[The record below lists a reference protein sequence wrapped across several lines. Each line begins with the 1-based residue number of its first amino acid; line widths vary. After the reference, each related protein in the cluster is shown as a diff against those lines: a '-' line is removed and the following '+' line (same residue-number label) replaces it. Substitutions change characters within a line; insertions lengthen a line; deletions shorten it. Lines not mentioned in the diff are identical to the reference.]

1 MRLSTIAISMFI
13 FSTAFAAPS
22 SLASPYETQSLTQLI
37 DDLVNIDAETAGL
50 HGTGFF
56 NTFIAEDAAAQFEGG
71 VLGSVAPKRFPQMV
85 ELVRRGA
92 SSLPLLIGHLDDRRP
107 TKLVVSSMFGS
118 HFGGQFFGD
127 EYDPKVK
134 SSQGRDSVPGL
145 FLGREFNGPYTA
157 RVGDVC
163 YALIGQIVNR
173 ALRAIR
179 YQPSAIMIVNSPIEA
194 PKLVLEVKEDWSG
207 IGSDGLLTSLLADA
221 RAGRTGALE
230 RIRFYYPK
238 EYELQRAGDLRLR
251 IDAFEAVALNKSH

>member
-1 MRLSTIAISMFI
+1 
-13 FSTAFAAPS
+13 
-22 SLASPYETQSLTQLI
+22 
-37 DDLVNIDAETAGL
+37 
-50 HGTGFF
+50 
-56 NTFIAEDAAAQFEGG
+56 
-71 VLGSVAPKRFPQMV
+71 MV

-92 SSLPLLIGHLDDRRP
+92 ASLPLLIEHLDDRRP
-107 TKLVVSSMFGS
+107 TKLAVSSMFGS

-134 SSQGRDSVPGL
+134 SSQPRDSVPGL

-157 RVGDVC
+157 RVGGVC

-179 YQPSAIMIVNSPIEA
+179 YQPSAIMIVNSPIET
-194 PKLVLEVKEDWSG
+194 PKLILEVKEDWSG
-207 IGSDGLLTSLLADA
+207 IGSDGLLTSLLVDA

-238 EYELQRAGDLRLR
+238 EYELQWAGDLKLR
-251 IDAFEAVALNKSH
+251 IEAFEAVALNGSH